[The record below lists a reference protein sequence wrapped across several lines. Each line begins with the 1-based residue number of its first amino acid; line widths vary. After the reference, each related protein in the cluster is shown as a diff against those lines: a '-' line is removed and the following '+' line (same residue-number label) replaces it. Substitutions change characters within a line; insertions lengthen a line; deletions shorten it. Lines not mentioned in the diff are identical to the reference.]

1 MLTEFLIT
9 NVHESMKLLA
19 LQIVVYRSF
28 IKYKISL
35 VTQVYR

>member
-1 MLTEFLIT
+1 MSTVFLIT
-9 NVHESMKLLA
+9 NVHESMELVT